1 MSRIVV
7 AARGVV
13 SFSELEPHEVGIGI
27 FFHQALGG
35 LLEFLDR
42 LIGKI
47 CQFLLEPIALIRGRL
62 QQLNLRLFLLID
74 ESVARRE
81 VRFESFHFA
90 FRLFR
95 LLHLFLRLGSL
106 FGDDVFEVEI
116 YFRVFTALYSAL
128 GLVGCLFVIGRREYH
143 KHGVNT

>member
-1 MSRIVV
+1 MSEKLFER
-7 AARGVV
+7 
-13 SFSELEPHEVGIGI
+13 
-27 FFHQALGG
+27 
-35 LLEFLDR
+35 
-42 LIGKI
+42 
-47 CQFLLEPIALIRGRL
+47 IALIRRCL
-62 QQLNLRLFLLID
+62 LQLNLRLFLLID

-90 FRLFR
+90 FCLFR